1 MANTKVLLVTGKEDY
16 RDAVEKELVDP
27 ADLWGKAHEAGMA
40 QTFQDDEHV
49 FLYNSYLFGDIDPKF
64 LYFLR
69 KIAKVKTEKDFVVL

>member
-16 RDAVEKELVDP
+16 RDAVKKELVNP
-27 ADLWGKAHEAGMA
+27 VNLWEKAHETGMA

-64 LYFLR
+64 IHFLR
-69 KIAKVKTEKDFVVL
+69 KIVKLKAEKDFVIL